1 MICIKITNINNI
13 TNPINTNTN
22 RPSLSGPSSTGD
34 FLAGC
39 GLAGVGFGFLR
50 DGNPLA
56 ATLTGSMHG
65 AQRHQEGKKNSSH
78 ILF

>member
-39 GLAGVGFGFLR
+39 GLAGVGFGLAGVGFGFVFL
-50 DGNPLA
+50 
-56 ATLTGSMHG
+56 
-65 AQRHQEGKKNSSH
+65 K
-78 ILF
+78 